1 MISKPK
7 VDAPSR
13 ERRRR
18 ELTEEQKS
26 ASDARRAALV
36 ARSGPIQTAQ
46 KMSVLPWAFF
56 PTVNS
61 ALQFQYALETR
72 QVVWHT
78 FHDWKDL
85 GWRVKK
91 GEQGFAIWSAPQKG
105 TEGASGDGACDASA
119 EAPTEGS
126 SSGRSYFRMCYLF
139 HAGQVEP
146 IPDTGQAELVPTIDI
161 EAIQRELSRLME
173 SMTPVEKELDE

>member
-1 MISKPK
+1 MTSNPK
-7 VDAPSR
+7 AGAPPK

-18 ELTEEQKS
+18 ELTDEQKA

-56 PTVNS
+56 PTVNA

-105 TEGASGDGACDASA
+105 TEGAASDGTGESSA
-119 EAPTEGS
+119 EGAEAS

-146 IPDTGQAELVPTIDI
+146 IPDMGQAELVATIDI

-173 SMTPVEKELDE
+173 SMAPVKKTA